1 MARWCCVIVPDGVL
15 FGSSKAHKQLRQLL
29 LEKCQLEG
37 IVSMPSGVFRP
48 YAGVSTAVLIFT
60 KGGRTERVWFY
71 KMEKDGYSLDDKRN
85 FIDGKGDIPDII
97 ERYKKRREE
106 SPTDRKGKCFFV
118 PYSEIKENGYDL
130 SISKYREIEYE
141 EVEYEKPEVILD
153 KIEAIED
160 QIKANVAELRRMLG
174 EN

>member
-1 MARWCCVIVPDGVL
+1 MTLGTKKTELLFVERMMQLLENGGRCGLIVP
-15 FGSSKAHKQLRQLL
+15 
-29 LEKCQLEG
+29 EG

-48 YAGVSTAVLIFT
+48 YAGVSTAVPIFT

-71 KMEKDGYSLDDKRN
+71 NMEKGGYSLDDKRN
-85 FIDGKGDIPDII
+85 FVDGKGDIPDII

-118 PYSEIKENGYDL
+118 PYSEIK
-130 SISKYREIEYE
+130 
-141 EVEYEKPEVILD
+141 
-153 KIEAIED
+153 
-160 QIKANVAELRRMLG
+160 ANVAELRKMLG

>member
-1 MARWCCVIVPDGVL
+1 MPTSGCVRTCWKSAR
-15 FGSSKAHKQLRQLL
+15 
-29 LEKCQLEG
+29 LEG

-60 KGGRTERVWFY
+60 KGGRTQHVWFY
-71 KMEKDGYSLDDKRN
+71 NMEKDGYSLDDKRN

-106 SPTDRKGKCFFV
+106 SPTDRKGKCFFM

-160 QIKANVAELRRMLG
+160 QIKANMAEMRRLLR